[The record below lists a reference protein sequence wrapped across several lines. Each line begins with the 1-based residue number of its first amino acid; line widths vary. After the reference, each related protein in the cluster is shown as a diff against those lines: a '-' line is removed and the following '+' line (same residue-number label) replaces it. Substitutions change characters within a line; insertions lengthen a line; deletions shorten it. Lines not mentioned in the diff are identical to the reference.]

1 MVTKR
6 TFGKLS
12 SGEEIQIF
20 HLENKAGAY
29 AEISQFGA
37 ILVKLC
43 VPDREG
49 KLTDVV
55 LGYDDLAG
63 YEVNG
68 CFFGA
73 TIGRSGNRIALIP
86 DLCWTD
92 RKSPLHRTRAK
103 TICTVDRMDLRKK
116 SGMQQRFPKIK
127 MQ

>member
-73 TIGRSGNRIALIP
+73 TIGRSGNRIAN
-86 DLCWTD
+86 
-92 RKSPLHRTRAK
+92 S
-103 TICTVDRMDLRKK
+103 
-116 SGMQQRFPKIK
+116 RFALDGQTK

>member
-73 TIGRSGNRIALIP
+73 TIGRSGNRIAN
-86 DLCWTD
+86 
-92 RKSPLHRTRAK
+92 SRTRAK

>member
-55 LGYDDLAG
+55 LGYDDRAMRLTDASLAR
-63 YEVNG
+63 
-68 CFFGA
+68 
-73 TIGRSGNRIALIP
+73 RSEEAETVLLIP

-92 RKSPLHRTRAK
+92 RKSPLHRMRAK
-103 TICTVDRMDLRKK
+103 TICTVDRMVLRKK
-116 SGMQQRFPKIK
+116 SGMRQRFPRTK